1 MVINTNTNA
10 VEAASALQRSSAQLS
25 KSLARLS
32 SGSKIINPSDDAAGL
47 AVTQKLEAQGARV
60 HAAKVNSQN
69 AASMLQTAD
78 GFLQSMVG
86 TLNRMSE
93 LSMMAQ
99 DVTKNSGDIAL
110 YTTEF
115 NQLKDQ
121 LRNIVGN
128 YTPNDSTVTG
138 GDGIAMPWD
147 ISGKQPIGTFN
158 NISLFGPRNDL
169 NTVIGATGD
178 QTMGIAQLNL
188 RDTNEALAELLYDE
202 NSATANDSKY
212 AAFEEIDVKHDDAIT
227 MITDAIQ
234 QVADTR
240 AKLGSYQARLEFVD
254 SQLVV
259 QGQNLEA
266 ATSRIRDV
274 DVAEES
280 TRLAKYNILVQS
292 GTAMLSQAN
301 SLPESVLRLLG

>member
-10 VEAASALQRSSAQLS
+10 VEAASALQRSSMQLS
-25 KSLARLS
+25 RSLARLS

-47 AVTQKLEAQGARV
+47 AVTQKLEAQSARV

-99 DVTKNSGDIAL
+99 DITKNSSDIAL

-121 LRNIVGN
+121 MRNIIG
-128 YTPNDSTVTG
+128 VT
-138 GDGIAMPWD
+138 
-147 ISGKQPIGTFN
+147 SGSAHWSMTGADPIGTFN
-158 NISLFGPRNDL
+158 NISLFGPRADL

-178 QTMGIAQLNL
+178 QTMAIEELDL
-188 RDTNEALAELLYDE
+188 RDDTKAVALLLW
-202 NSATANDSKY
+202 DSTVDSSKTD
-212 AAFEEIDVKHDDAIT
+212 IGVQDSGAIST
-227 MITDAIQ
+227 ITDAIQ
-234 QVADTR
+234 QVADMR

-254 SQLVV
+254 SQLIV
-259 QGQNLEA
+259 QSQNLEA

-280 TRLAKYNILVQS
+280 TRIAKYKILVES
-292 GTAMLSQAN
+292 GTSMLAQSNA
-301 SLPESVLRLLG
+301 LPESVLRLLQ